1 MIDKE
6 IRAGFYVCAS
16 ICGQDGIISETE
28 ELALVQKFTAS
39 FDLNKSEIEQLF
51 ENFFSSVEN
60 FDEYLNKVVD
70 TNLRLLIYEIAKY
83 SAAADELEVREN
95 IALKRAGII
104 WELGLC
110 QEK

>member
-28 ELALVQKFTAS
+28 ELALVQKFTAT
-39 FDLNKSEIEQLF
+39 FNLNESEIEQLF
-51 ENFFSSVEN
+51 ENFFSSDEN

-70 TNLRLLIYEIAKY
+70 ADLRLLIYKIAKY

-95 IALKRAGII
+95 IALERSRLTWGFD
-104 WELGLC
+104 LC
-110 QEK
+110 Q